1 MSDSLHFSRLIFWQN
16 FPNHHQSAFLRPLA
30 EDDSFEVLLVTQSGI
45 SGQRRDMGWAMPD
58 FGRVKVM
65 MKPDEQD
72 VASLLKCRDNN
83 TVHVFSGVDRLVNRA
98 FRSLTDSQAI
108 LGTMSE
114 PFVWLGMKG
123 ILRLLRGRWENYR
136 FGRRIDF
143 VLAIG
148 HMAEYWFRLSGYP
161 SGKIYPWGYFVEA
174 PHTCEEI
181 GHLANRNKRKG
192 HFAIIFIGQCV
203 KRKGLD
209 LLLRSLKYLKELDWG
224 LRIIGDGPERMNLK
238 NLASSLGMERR
249 IAFSGSLPHVEAM
262 RELACS
268 DLLVLPSLWDGWGA
282 VINEALSR
290 GIRVVCS
297 DRCGAAD
304 LVLGSGGGGSVFSTG
319 LQSSLVQCLRE
330 EIWQGKSTPERVLSL
345 RKWSHNISGQ
355 VAADYFLRVIIASK
369 AQKPKPKAPWKAPWK
384 DPLLDFSATKGNKKE
399 PT

>member
-1 MSDSLHFSRLIFWQN
+1 MSDSLKFSRLIFWQN
-16 FPNHHQSAFLRPLA
+16 FPNHLQSAFLRPLA
-30 EDDSFEVLLVTQSGI
+30 EDNSFEVFLVTQTDI

-72 VASLLKCRDNN
+72 VASLLECRDNN

-98 FRSLTDSQAI
+98 FHSLTDSQAI
-108 LGTMSE
+108 LGIMSE

-123 ILRLLRGRWENYR
+123 ILRLLRGRLENFR

-148 HMAEYWFRLSGYP
+148 HMAEHWFRLSGYP
-161 SGKIYPWGYFVEA
+161 SEKIYPWGYFVEA
-174 PHTCEEI
+174 PHNCKEI
-181 GHLANRNKRKG
+181 GQLADRNKRKG

-209 LLLRSLKYLKELDWG
+209 LLLRSLKYLKELDWE
-224 LRIIGDGPERMNLK
+224 LRIIGDGPERMNLE
-238 NLASSLGMERR
+238 NLASSIGIEQRVV
-249 IAFSGSLPHVEAM
+249 FSGSFSHVKAM

-282 VINEALSR
+282 VVNEGMMR
-290 GIRVVCS
+290 GVPVVCS

-304 LVLGSGGGGSVFSTG
+304 LIWGSGIGSVFSTG
-319 LQSSLVQCLRE
+319 SQASLVQCLRE
-330 EIWQGKSTPERVLSL
+330 QILQGKTSAERSLSL

-355 VAADYFLRVIIASK
+355 MAADYFLKVIIASR
-369 AQKPKPKAPWKAPWK
+369 AQKPKPEAPWKE
-384 DPLLDFSATKGNKKE
+384 PLSGFYAIKSNQ
-399 PT
+399 